1 MWSRRVGIGPGEPED
16 LRLAAFRGADFVG
29 ADLSVAFL
37 GALDFLVGVTLADLG
52 DFLVRRG
59 EGSRDADRL
68 VVEAGTS

>member
-1 MWSRRVGIGPGEPED
+1 M
-16 LRLAAFRGADFVG
+16 LRLTGVALLG
-29 ADLSVAFL
+29 VAFL